1 MWRLYQEVLKGLKNF
16 GGRNLISFDQLFEG
30 LRSTMRTEVQNSI
43 IVAERNLSNHPFA
56 VRILKTL
63 FLVKYYDSFKST
75 VRNISVLLLND
86 LDVNPNDHKKKVEEE
101 LNLLEQQNYVQR
113 HVDILVFMNNIE

>member
-1 MWRLYQEVLKGLKNF
+1 MLGVSQEVLKGFKNF

-63 FLVKYYDSFKST
+63 FLVKYYDSFKAT
-75 VRNISVLLLND
+75 DRNISVLRLHD
-86 LDVNPNDHKKKVEEE
+86 LDVKTYDHRKAAQEAV
-101 LNLLEQQNYVQR
+101 
-113 HVDILVFMNNIE
+113 